1 MSITQK
7 FDNGLFIFRRDLRIV
22 DNHGLHLLFQH
33 CKNIYTIFIFTP
45 EQVSKANDYKSNN
58 AVQFMIES
66 LEDLKKN
73 IMEKGGKLYTF
84 YGSNEKVVKECIKE
98 LKIDLVCFNLD
109 ITPYARERDKEI
121 IQLCEDNKTYVT
133 YDWDY
138 YILEPNQIVSGAGT
152 PYQKFTPY
160 YESAKKISVDVP
172 LKSVSYPFIKS
183 SKKMVY
189 EISLQDAFQKFV
201 TKENADLIVHGGR
214 TNALKTL
221 KTALKTQ
228 KHYSQTHND
237 LSKNTTLLSAYI
249 KFGCVSIRE
258 VYYAFKGNHDLI
270 RQLYWRDFYSQIM
283 YHFPRVLDH
292 ALKPN
297 YNKIK
302 WPKNEKWFK
311 AWTQGL
317 TGFPV
322 VDAGMRQLITTG
334 WLHNRSRLIV
344 ASFLVKTLLINWKKG
359 EKFFAQ
365 QLVDYDPANNNGN
378 WEWIMGGGADSQP
391 FFRIF
396 NPWEQGKHF
405 DPECVYIK
413 EWIPELRDL
422 DPKVIHQWDT
432 EWENYKSID
441 YVKPI
446 CDYKKQKELVLKLY
460 NQAF

>member
-1 MSITQK
+1 
-7 FDNGLFIFRRDLRIV
+7 
-22 DNHGLHLLFQH
+22 
-33 CKNIYTIFIFTP
+33 
-45 EQVSKANDYKSNN
+45 
-58 AVQFMIES
+58 
-66 LEDLKKN
+66 
-73 IMEKGGKLYTF
+73 
-84 YGSNEKVVKECIKE
+84 
-98 LKIDLVCFNLD
+98 
-109 ITPYARERDKEI
+109 
-121 IQLCEDNKTYVT
+121 
-133 YDWDY
+133 
-138 YILEPNQIVSGAGT
+138 
-152 PYQKFTPY
+152 
-160 YESAKKISVDVP
+160 VDVP

-283 YHFPRVLDH
+283 YHFPRVLNQ

>member
-66 LEDLKKN
+66 LEELKKN

-283 YHFPRVLDH
+283 YHFPRVLNQ